1 MNNVRGKKET
11 KKVSFG
17 IQLAIL
23 KIGSSLVFFFSF
35 GIK

>member
-1 MNNVRGKKET
+1 MSYVGGKKET
-11 KKVSFG
+11 KKVGFG

-23 KIGSSLVFFFSF
+23 KIGSSLVVFFCF